1 MIRTQRNI
9 TKGYV
14 NGVGSFLGVDPD
26 FDDIEGVE
34 AWAVDTIARC
44 GTLDAEYSTHKGP
57 CNETHPTFE
66 EVLETIEA
74 VPPKKVKW
82 ETAEP
87 EPEVVETTP
96 AQHDFTAL
104 DEYFSRPRPS
114 RPEAPKNCREWFFDD
129 APEVVPDPVKEER
142 WVYATWADNASAR
155 VAAATADDAFEGNID
170 FVMAHT
176 GVDRDAAIQYLNR
189 KP

>member
-9 TKGYV
+9 PKGYV

-74 VPPKKVKW
+74 VPPKKAKPHQKAKPPMHRKRGP
-82 ETAEP
+82 T
-87 EPEVVETTP
+87 
-96 AQHDFTAL
+96 L
-104 DEYFSRPRPS
+104 DQFL
-114 RPEAPKNCREWFFDD
+114 DD
-129 APEVVPDPVKEER
+129 AIHRLSDVPMVRAASGNWVPSPIGDVK
-142 WVYATWADNASAR
+142 
-155 VAAATADDAFEGNID
+155 
-170 FVMAHT
+170 
-176 GVDRDAAIQYLNR
+176 
-189 KP
+189 